1 MVARRAVSDGSC
13 VRRRLPAHEAG
24 RGVAAHTRE
33 TGRFIFVFT
42 GTIGLVGDINL
53 RRCLDTDETCLDE
66 VAGELA
72 SVDVRLGNLEG
83 AFAEEAAEEE
93 LPFKP
98 GWFHGQP
105 EMARCLVGRFDAVA
119 CANNVHYGDAIVQS
133 LQVLDQLGIGHT
145 GAGADFVRARTPA
158 IVSSA
163 AGSVG
168 MLSYTS
174 VFEPSGQAATATSPG
189 VATVKAL
196 TAYEPNPRVLQMPG
210 APALVHTWA
219 DPEEME
225 RACRDVRSLR
235 EHVDVV
241 VVYLHFGVSMSPTV
255 HEYQR
260 QLAHALVDA
269 GANIV
274 AGSHSHTPGG
284 VEFYGSGV
292 VFYSLGNFVFNTG
305 FHPDATR
312 DGVLAKL
319 EIRGSAVRSCTVL
332 PTFRHTSARA
342 TLVAPPSREG
352 ARISEMVRSRSE
364 EFHTV
369 VHASEDGLVLSPPDR
384 AGTHLCEH
392 PATPPH

>member
-1 MVARRAVSDGSC
+1 MEASSDGVLS
-13 VRRRLPAHEAG
+13 AHEAG
-24 RGVAAHTRE
+24 RGGAAHTRE
-33 TGRFIFVFT
+33 SGRFIFVFT

-83 AFAEEAAEEE
+83 AFAAEEE

-133 LQVLDQLGIGHT
+133 LEVLDELGIGHA
-145 GAGADFVRARTPA
+145 GAGADFVQARTPA

-174 VFEPSGQAATATSPG
+174 VFEPSGHSATATSPG

-260 QLAHALVDA
+260 QLARALVDA

-319 EIRGSAVRSCTVL
+319 EIRGSTVRSCTVL
-332 PTFRHTSARA
+332 PTFRDTSARA

-369 VHASEDGLVLSPPDR
+369 VHASEDGLVLTSSGSRRHAPVR
-384 AGTHLCEH
+384 ASGG
-392 PATPPH
+392 PPH

>member
-1 MVARRAVSDGSC
+1 M
-13 VRRRLPAHEAG
+13 
-24 RGVAAHTRE
+24 
-33 TGRFIFVFT
+33 FT
-42 GTIGLVGDINL
+42 GTIELVGDINL

-66 VAGELA
+66 VADELA
-72 SVDVRLGNLEG
+72 STDVRLGNLEG
-83 AFAEEAAEEE
+83 AFAAEEE

-105 EMARCLVGRFDAVA
+105 EMATCLASRFDAVA

-133 LQVLDQLGIGHT
+133 LRVLDELGIGHA

-174 VFEPSGQAATATSPG
+174 VFEPSGHAATATSPG

-225 RACRDVRSLR
+225 RACRDVRALR
-235 EHVDVV
+235 ERVDVL
-241 VVYLHFGVSMSPTV
+241 VVYLHFGVSMSPLV

-260 QLAHALVDA
+260 QIAHALVDA

-284 VEFYGSGV
+284 VEFYGSGL

-319 EIRGSAVRSCTVL
+319 EICGSTVRSCTLL
-332 PTFRHTSARA
+332 PTFRDTSARA
-342 TLVAPPSREG
+342 TLVAPSSREG
-352 ARISEMVRSRSE
+352 ARICEMVRSRSE
-364 EFHTV
+364 EFHTI
-369 VHASEDGLVLSPPDR
+369 VHPSEDGLVLTRS
-384 AGTHLCEH
+384 G
-392 PATPPH
+392 